1 MLEVVGCSVNF
12 GGVQALSDVSIAV
25 SELEIVGI
33 IGPNGAGKTTL
44 FNVISG
50 FRRPDTGRVRF
61 RGNDITDLPAHR
73 RAAAGMARA
82 FQNVG
87 LIRGATVRTNLLAAE
102 HLGAR
107 YSATAGVLGFPGTWA
122 DERRLSR
129 RAGTLAEILG
139 LTRLLD
145 HQVDGLPY
153 GLLKRVEL
161 AAVLA
166 TDPDLVLLDEPTS
179 GLGPAETDDFAAK
192 LRELRRAFQL
202 TVLMIEHSVPFV
214 SAVCDPVYC
223 LNFGQTLAAGKPEAV
238 RSHPEVIRA
247 YLGKEEGSSV
257 LGARTARDPLVVAQ
271 NLQVRYGTG
280 HHRSPPVL
288 RDLSFEVYEGERL
301 VLLGL
306 NGAGK
311 TTTVATL
318 AGLLRPE
325 RGSITFAGQDITH
338 LSAAERVGL
347 GITLVPEGRQV
358 FPGLSVDQNLRLGA
372 WMHRHDAEAVAGAR
386 ERVLRVFPRLARRGW
401 QSAGTLSGGE
411 QQMLA
416 IGRALMANPRLLLID
431 EASLGLSPAITQDVF
446 EMIDEIN
453 ALGVTVVLVEQGT
466 AALGH
471 ADRAMILE
479 RGRIVEQK
487 TSAETDHAS
496 LRERYLGTPA
506 LTTV

>member
-1 MLEVVGCSVNF
+1 MLEVEDCSVNF
-12 GGVQALSDVSIAV
+12 GGVRALRDVSIKV

-44 FNVISG
+44 FDVISG
-50 FRRPDTGRVRF
+50 FRRPDAGQVRF
-61 RGNDITDLPAHR
+61 RGVDITAWPDHQ
-73 RAAAGMARA
+73 RAAAGIARS

-107 YSATAGVLGFPGTWA
+107 YSATAGILGLPATWA
-122 DERRLSR
+122 EERRLSR
-129 RAGTLAEILG
+129 RAGTLAAILG
-139 LTRLLD
+139 LTGLLD
-145 HQVDGLPY
+145 HEVDGLPY

-179 GLGPAETDDFAAK
+179 GMGPAEIDDFAAK
-192 LRELRRAFQL
+192 LLELRRVFQL
-202 TVLMIEHSVPFV
+202 TVLMIEHHVPFV
-214 SAVCDPVYC
+214 SAVCDHVYC
-223 LNFGQTLAAGKPEAV
+223 LNFGQTLAEGKPEDV
-238 RSHPEVIRA
+238 RAHPEVLRA
-247 YLGKEEGSSV
+247 YLGKEKRSWL
-257 LGARTARDPLVVAQ
+257 LGAQTARDPLVVVD
-271 NLQVRYGTG
+271 NLLVRYGTG
-280 HHRSPPVL
+280 HHRSAPVL
-288 RDLSFEVYEGERL
+288 RDLSFEVLEGERL

-318 AGLLRPE
+318 AGLVRPE
-325 RGSITFAGQDITH
+325 RGSIVFAGRDITH
-338 LSAAERVGL
+338 LPAAERVAL

-358 FPGLSVDQNLRLGA
+358 FPGLTVDQNLRLGA
-372 WMHRHDAEAVAGAR
+372 WMHRDDEGTVAECR
-386 ERVLRVFPRLARRGW
+386 DRVRRLFPRLARRGW
-401 QSAGTLSGGE
+401 QPAGTLSGGE

-431 EASLGLSPAITQDVF
+431 EASLGLSPAIIQAVF
-446 EMIDEIN
+446 GMIDEIN
-453 ALGVTVVLVEQGT
+453 AEGVTVVLVEQGT
-466 AALGH
+466 AALNH

-479 RGRIVEQK
+479 RGQIVEQK

-506 LTTV
+506 